1 MDLSQIANECHAT
14 AAEKGWWAQPANFGE
29 KLMLVVSELAEAL
42 EEWRNGHEPNEIYY
56 KNSNPCPCPF
66 DCDGCHEG
74 DEVCVRGNSDLD
86 DNKFSLKPEGVPIEL
101 ADAIIRMFDM
111 CGYYKI
117 DIEAAILEKMRYN
130 DKRSYRHGG
139 KRA

>member
-1 MDLSQIANECHAT
+1 MGCRSEVRRLMDLSQIANECHVT

-56 KNSNPCPCPF
+56 PTTTSGYIDP
-66 DCDGCHEG
+66 D
-74 DEVCVRGNSDLD
+74 SDQYVDWD
-86 DNKFSLKPEGVPIEL
+86 DNTRPLFKPEGVPIEL

-111 CGYYKI
+111 CGFYKI